1 MGVAIAMGG
10 MALASGVM
18 GALGASSQADAAA
31 QAAEIQQRNANFQN
45 QWQKATQ
52 DRNVMREFQ
61 ANLERSTQIEKGAAT
76 ERALAEYYLDKS
88 FSNQKSTLSK
98 QTSQVN
104 AQFISSMTSRGIS
117 ANSGTARAMLRQN
130 IEALGS
136 NMVALKLNHR
146 SAYQDIITQQQT
158 RLGQRGNAFA
168 PDLGVFI
175 PSKGGI
181 ANNSSSALTTGLI
194 QAGLQGASVGIQ
206 AQMQYGSGGSKPPAA
221 GGSGGLMG
229 MGGMP
234 SPSLG
239 NTGFGNFTF

>member
-1 MGVAIAMGG
+1 MGVVAAGAMGA

-18 GALGASSQADAAA
+18 GALGSASQADAAA

-45 QWQKATQ
+45 QWAKATQ

-61 ANLERSTQIEKGAAT
+61 ANLQRSAQIEKGAAT

-104 AQFISSMTSRGIS
+104 AQFISSMTSRGITAS
-117 ANSGTARAMLRQN
+117 SGTARAMLRQN

-181 ANNSSSALTTGLI
+181 ANNSSTALTTGLI
-194 QAGLQGASVGIQ
+194 QAGLSGASVGIQ
-206 AQMQYGSGGSKPPAA
+206 AGIQYTTKPGTTPSSGGSFMPFA
-221 GGSGGLMG
+221 GRLGLPNG
-229 MGGMP
+229 
-234 SPSLG
+234 
-239 NTGFGNFTF
+239 

>member
-1 MGVAIAMGG
+1 MGVIAAGAMGA
-10 MALASGVM
+10 MALGSGIM
-18 GALGASSQADAAA
+18 GALGSASQADAAA
-31 QAAEIQQRNANFQN
+31 KAAEIQQRNANFQN
-45 QWQKATQ
+45 QWAKATQ

-61 ANLERSTQIEKGAAT
+61 ANLQRSTQIEKGAAT

-104 AQFISSMTSRGIS
+104 AQFISSMTSRGIT

-181 ANNSSSALTTGLI
+181 ANNSSTALTTGLI

-206 AQMQYGSGGSKPPAA
+206 AGLQYATKPGATPSSGGGMSGFMQYAA
-221 GGSGGLMG
+221 RQGE
-229 MGGMP
+229 
-234 SPSLG
+234 
-239 NTGFGNFTF
+239 

>member
-1 MGVAIAMGG
+1 
-10 MALASGVM
+10 
-18 GALGASSQADAAA
+18 
-31 QAAEIQQRNANFQN
+31 
-45 QWQKATQ
+45 
-52 DRNVMREFQ
+52 
-61 ANLERSTQIEKGAAT
+61 
-76 ERALAEYYLDKS
+76 
-88 FSNQKSTLSK
+88 
-98 QTSQVN
+98 
-104 AQFISSMTSRGIS
+104 
-117 ANSGTARAMLRQN
+117 
-130 IEALGS
+130 
-136 NMVALKLNHR
+136 MVALKLNHR

-181 ANNSSSALTTGLI
+181 ANNSSTALTTGLI

-206 AQMQYGSGGSKPPAA
+206 AQMQYGGGSKTPAA

-239 NTGFGNFTF
+239 NTGFSNFRF

>member
-1 MGVAIAMGG
+1 MGVVAAGAMGA

-18 GALGASSQADAAA
+18 GALGSASQADAAA
-31 QAAEIQQRNANFQN
+31 KAAEIQQRNANFQN
-45 QWQKATQ
+45 QWAKATQ

-61 ANLERSTQIEKGAAT
+61 ANLQRSTQIEKGAAT

-104 AQFISSMTSRGIS
+104 AQFITSMTSRGMAAS
-117 ANSGTARAMLRQN
+117 SGTARAMLRQN

-181 ANNSSSALTTGLI
+181 ANNSSTALTTGLI
-194 QAGLQGASVGIQ
+194 QAGLSGASVGIQ
-206 AQMQYGSGGSKPPAA
+206 AGIQYTTKPGTTPSSGGSFMPFA
-221 GGSGGLMG
+221 GRLGLPNG
-229 MGGMP
+229 
-234 SPSLG
+234 
-239 NTGFGNFTF
+239 

>member
-1 MGVAIAMGG
+1 MGVVAAGAMGA

-18 GALGASSQADAAA
+18 GALGSASQADAAA

-45 QWQKATQ
+45 QWAKATQ

-61 ANLERSTQIEKGAAT
+61 ANLQRSTQIEKGAAT

-104 AQFISSMTSRGIS
+104 AQFISSMTSRGITAS
-117 ANSGTARAMLRQN
+117 SGTARAMLRQN

-181 ANNSSSALTTGLI
+181 ANNSSTALTTGLI
-194 QAGLQGASVGIQ
+194 QAGLSGASVGIQ
-206 AQMQYGSGGSKPPAA
+206 AGIQYTTKPGTTPSSGGSFMPFA
-221 GGSGGLMG
+221 GRLGLPNG
-229 MGGMP
+229 
-234 SPSLG
+234 
-239 NTGFGNFTF
+239 

>member
-1 MGVAIAMGG
+1 MGVVAAGAMGA

-18 GALGASSQADAAA
+18 GALGSASQADAQAK
-31 QAAEIQQRNANFQN
+31 AAEIQQRNANFQN
-45 QWQKATQ
+45 QWAKATQ

-61 ANLERSTQIEKGAAT
+61 ANLQRSAQIEKGAAT

-104 AQFISSMTSRGIS
+104 AQFISSMTSRGITAS
-117 ANSGTARAMLRQN
+117 SGTARAMLRQN

-181 ANNSSSALTTGLI
+181 ANNSSTALTTGLI
-194 QAGLQGASVGIQ
+194 QAGLSGASVGIQ
-206 AQMQYGSGGSKPPAA
+206 AGIQYTTKPGTTPSSGGSFMPFA
-221 GGSGGLMG
+221 GRLGLPNG
-229 MGGMP
+229 
-234 SPSLG
+234 
-239 NTGFGNFTF
+239 

>member
-1 MGVAIAMGG
+1 MGA

-18 GALGASSQADAAA
+18 GALGSASQADAAA

-45 QWQKATQ
+45 QWAKATQ

-61 ANLERSTQIEKGAAT
+61 ANLERSGQIEKGAAT

-104 AQFISSMTSRGIS
+104 AQFISSMTSRGIT

-181 ANNSSSALTTGLI
+181 ANNSSTALTTGLI
-194 QAGLQGASVGIQ
+194 QAGLSGASVGIQ
-206 AQMQYGSGGSKPPAA
+206 AGIQYTTKPGTTPSSGGSFMPFA
-221 GGSGGLMG
+221 GRLGLPNG
-229 MGGMP
+229 
-234 SPSLG
+234 
-239 NTGFGNFTF
+239 

>member
-61 ANLERSTQIEKGAAT
+61 ANLERSAQIEKGAAT

-104 AQFISSMTSRGIS
+104 AQFISSMTARGIT

-206 AQMQYGSGGSKPPAA
+206 AQIQYGAKPGSPAGGGGSF
-221 GGSGGLMG
+221 
-229 MGGMP
+229 MP
-234 SPSLG
+234 YEG
-239 NTGFGNFTF
+239 RQG

>member
-1 MGVAIAMGG
+1 MGA

-18 GALGASSQADAAA
+18 GALGSASQADAAA

-45 QWQKATQ
+45 QWAKATQ

-61 ANLERSTQIEKGAAT
+61 ANLQRSTQIEKGAAT

-104 AQFISSMTSRGIS
+104 AQFISSMTSRGIT

-181 ANNSSSALTTGLI
+181 ANNSSTALTTGLI
-194 QAGLQGASVGIQ
+194 QAGLSGASVGIQ
-206 AQMQYGSGGSKPPAA
+206 AGIQYTTKPGTTPSSGGSFMPFA
-221 GGSGGLMG
+221 GRLGLPNG
-229 MGGMP
+229 
-234 SPSLG
+234 
-239 NTGFGNFTF
+239 

>member
-18 GALGASSQADAAA
+18 GALGASSQADAQAK
-31 QAAEIQQRNANFQN
+31 AAEIQQRNANFQN

-104 AQFISSMTSRGIS
+104 AQFISSMTSRGITAS
-117 ANSGTARAMLRQN
+117 SGTARAMLRQN

-181 ANNSSSALTTGLI
+181 ANNSSTALTTGLI

-206 AQMQYGSGGSKPPAA
+206 AQMQYGKGGDKPPAA

-234 SPSLG
+234 GPSFV
-239 NTGFGNFTF
+239 NTDFSKLTF

>member
-1 MGVAIAMGG
+1 
-10 MALASGVM
+10 M
-18 GALGASSQADAAA
+18 GALGSASQADAAA

-45 QWQKATQ
+45 QWAKATQ

-61 ANLERSTQIEKGAAT
+61 ANLQRSAQIEKGAAT

-104 AQFISSMTSRGIS
+104 AQFISSMTSRGITAS
-117 ANSGTARAMLRQN
+117 SGTARAMLRQN

-181 ANNSSSALTTGLI
+181 ANNSSTALTTGLI
-194 QAGLQGASVGIQ
+194 QAGLSGASVGIQ
-206 AQMQYGSGGSKPPAA
+206 AGIQYTTKPGTTPSSGGSFMPFA
-221 GGSGGLMG
+221 GRLGLPNG
-229 MGGMP
+229 
-234 SPSLG
+234 
-239 NTGFGNFTF
+239 

>member
-18 GALGASSQADAAA
+18 GALGASSQADAQAK
-31 QAAEIQQRNANFQN
+31 AAEIQQRNANFQN

-104 AQFISSMTSRGIS
+104 AQFISSMTSRGITAS
-117 ANSGTARAMLRQN
+117 SGTARAMLRQN

-206 AQMQYGSGGSKPPAA
+206 AQMQYGSGGSKTPAA

-239 NTGFGNFTF
+239 NTGFSNFRF

>member
-1 MGVAIAMGG
+1 MGVVAAGAMGA

-18 GALGASSQADAAA
+18 GALGSASQADAQAK
-31 QAAEIQQRNANFQN
+31 AAEIQQRNANFQN
-45 QWQKATQ
+45 QWAKATQ

-61 ANLERSTQIEKGAAT
+61 ANLERSAQIETGSAT

-104 AQFISSMTSRGIS
+104 AQFISSMTSRGITAS
-117 ANSGTARAMLRQN
+117 SGTARAMLRQN

-181 ANNSSSALTTGLI
+181 ANNSSTALTTGLI
-194 QAGLQGASVGIQ
+194 QAGLSGASVGIQ
-206 AQMQYGSGGSKPPAA
+206 AGIKYSGGGSTESGSTPSSGFMQYAMRQGG
-221 GGSGGLMG
+221 
-229 MGGMP
+229 
-234 SPSLG
+234 
-239 NTGFGNFTF
+239 

>member
-1 MGVAIAMGG
+1 MGA

-18 GALGASSQADAAA
+18 GALGSASQADAAA

-45 QWQKATQ
+45 QWAKATQ

-61 ANLERSTQIEKGAAT
+61 ANLQRSTQIEKGAAT

-104 AQFISSMTSRGIS
+104 AQFISSMTSRGITAS
-117 ANSGTARAMLRQN
+117 SGTARAMLRQN

-181 ANNSSSALTTGLI
+181 ANNSSTALTTGLI
-194 QAGLQGASVGIQ
+194 QAGLSGASVGIQ
-206 AQMQYGSGGSKPPAA
+206 AGIQYTTKPGTTPSSGGSFMPFA
-221 GGSGGLMG
+221 GRLGLPNG
-229 MGGMP
+229 
-234 SPSLG
+234 
-239 NTGFGNFTF
+239 

>member
-1 MGVAIAMGG
+1 MGVIAAGAMGA
-10 MALASGVM
+10 MALGSGIM
-18 GALGASSQADAAA
+18 GALGSASQADAAA

-45 QWQKATQ
+45 QWAKATQ

-61 ANLERSTQIEKGAAT
+61 ANLQRSTQIEKGAAT

-104 AQFISSMTSRGIS
+104 AQFISSMTSRGITAS
-117 ANSGTARAMLRQN
+117 SGTARAMLRQN

-181 ANNSSSALTTGLI
+181 ANNSSTALTTGLI
-194 QAGLQGASVGIQ
+194 QAGLSGASVGIQ
-206 AQMQYGSGGSKPPAA
+206 AGIQYTTKPGTTPSSGGSFMPFA
-221 GGSGGLMG
+221 GRLGLPNG
-229 MGGMP
+229 
-234 SPSLG
+234 
-239 NTGFGNFTF
+239 

>member
-18 GALGASSQADAAA
+18 GALGASSQADAQAK
-31 QAAEIQQRNANFQN
+31 AAEIQQRNANFQN

-61 ANLERSTQIEKGAAT
+61 ANLQRSTQIEKGAAT
-76 ERALAEYYLDKS
+76 ERALAEYYLDKT

-104 AQFISSMTSRGIS
+104 AQFITSMTSRGMAAS
-117 ANSGTARAMLRQN
+117 SGTARAMLRQN

-181 ANNSSSALTTGLI
+181 ANNSSTALTTGLI

-206 AQMQYGSGGSKPPAA
+206 AQMQYGSGGSKTPAA

-239 NTGFGNFTF
+239 NTGFSNFRF

>member
-1 MGVAIAMGG
+1 MGVVAAGAMGA

-18 GALGASSQADAAA
+18 GALGSASQADAAA

-45 QWQKATQ
+45 QWAKATQ

-61 ANLERSTQIEKGAAT
+61 ANLQRSTQIEKGAAT

-104 AQFISSMTSRGIS
+104 AQFISSMTSRGIT

-181 ANNSSSALTTGLI
+181 ANNSSTALTTGLI
-194 QAGLQGASVGIQ
+194 QAGLSGASVGIQ
-206 AQMQYGSGGSKPPAA
+206 AGIQYTTKPGTTPSSGGSFMPFA
-221 GGSGGLMG
+221 GRLGLPNG
-229 MGGMP
+229 
-234 SPSLG
+234 
-239 NTGFGNFTF
+239 